1 VLDELVALVV
11 PVLGLVLG
19 HCTREIALV
28 HSLHTVILLSMHIV
42 ILTYVGPLRW
52 VLGALAVVRAV
63 LVSGTSSSRHL
74 GAVKSRGVGYLVGS
88 GSILVRVSTLA
99 LVLQLVLWVVVSSA
113 SVLCGH
119 SVAVASLSMVLLI

>member
-1 VLDELVALVV
+1 MH
-11 PVLGLVLG
+11 PV
-19 HCTREIALV
+19 
-28 HSLHTVILLSMHIV
+28 HTVIVLSMHIV

-63 LVSGTSSSRHL
+63 LVSGTSSSGHL

-88 GSILVRVSTLA
+88 GSVLVRVGTLA
-99 LVLQLVLWVVVSSA
+99 LVLQLVLWVVVCSA